1 MIRLILTNTELITLE
16 MNRSNN
22 FNKYVFLL
30 LLTISSSCN
39 IPNDI
44 GYVMNDDHY
53 TTKVNNIL
61 TESLS
66 GNFNLMQSLF
76 HNDVIIKYN
85 SIEFDKDTFIE
96 FQKIR
101 SDELNNSTFNDN
113 ESKTFYFN
121 DGRIITHKSGIWNI
135 NNRDS
140 RAVIFRIKYIFNWK
154 DDKIIKLETFF
165 NTKDI
170 PWD

>member
-1 MIRLILTNTELITLE
+1 MNTELITLE
-16 MNRSNN
+16 MNRFNN
-22 FNKYVFLL
+22 FNKYIFLL

-61 TESLS
+61 TESFS
-66 GNFNLMQSLF
+66 GNFKMMQSLF

-85 SIEFDKDTFIE
+85 SIEFDKDSFIE

-140 RAVIFRIKYIFNWK
+140 RALIFRMKYIFNWK

>member
-1 MIRLILTNTELITLE
+1 MNPTLTNTELITLE
-16 MNRSNN
+16 MNRPNN

-30 LLTISSSCN
+30 LLIISSSCN

-44 GYVMNDDHY
+44 GYVMNSDQY
-53 TTKVNNIL
+53 TIKVNNIL
-61 TESLS
+61 KESMT

-76 HNDVIIKYN
+76 HDDIIIKYN
-85 SIEFDKDTFIE
+85 SIEFDKDKFIE

-101 SDELNNSTFNDN
+101 IKELKNSTFTDI
-113 ESKTFYFN
+113 ESKSFYFN
-121 DGRIITHKSGIWNI
+121 DGRIITHKSGIWNL

-140 RAVIFRIKYIFNWK
+140 RALIFRMKYIFNWK

-170 PWD
+170 PWG

>member
-1 MIRLILTNTELITLE
+1 MNTELITLE
-16 MNRSNN
+16 MNRFNN
-22 FNKYVFLL
+22 FNKYIFLL

-61 TESLS
+61 TESFS
-66 GNFNLMQSLF
+66 GNFKMMQSLF

-101 SDELNNSTFNDN
+101 SDELNNATFNDI

-140 RAVIFRIKYIFNWK
+140 RALIFRMKYIFNWK
-154 DDKIIKLETFF
+154 DDKIIKLEAFF

>member
-1 MIRLILTNTELITLE
+1 MMNPTLTNIELITPE
-16 MNRSNN
+16 MNRP
-22 FNKYVFLL
+22 NKFKEYIFLL
-30 LLTISSSCN
+30 LLIISTSCN

-44 GYVMNDDHY
+44 GYVMNNDQY
-53 TTKVNNIL
+53 TNKVNNIL
-61 TESLS
+61 KESMS

-76 HNDVIIKYN
+76 HDDIIIKYN
-85 SIEFDKDTFIE
+85 SIEFDKDKFIG

-101 SDELNNSTFNDN
+101 INELKNSTFNEI

-121 DGRIITHKSGIWNI
+121 DGRIITHKSGIWNL

-140 RAVIFRIKYIFNWK
+140 RALIFRMKYIFNWK

>member
-1 MIRLILTNTELITLE
+1 MNTELITLE
-16 MNRSNN
+16 MNRFNN

-61 TESLS
+61 TESFS
-66 GNFNLMQSLF
+66 GNFKMMQSLF

-101 SDELNNSTFNDN
+101 SDELNNSTFNDI

-140 RAVIFRIKYIFNWK
+140 RALIFRMKYIFNWK

>member
-1 MIRLILTNTELITLE
+1 MNTELITLE
-16 MNRSNN
+16 MNRFNN
-22 FNKYVFLL
+22 FNKYIFLL

-61 TESLS
+61 TESFS
-66 GNFNLMQSLF
+66 GNFKMMQSLF

-101 SDELNNSTFNDN
+101 SDELNNATFNDI

-140 RAVIFRIKYIFNWK
+140 RALIFRMKYIFNWK

>member
-1 MIRLILTNTELITLE
+1 MICLTLMNTELITLE
-16 MNRSNN
+16 MNRFNN

-44 GYVMNDDHY
+44 GYVMNSDQY
-53 TTKVNNIL
+53 TIKVNNIL
-61 TESLS
+61 KESMT
-66 GNFNLMQSLF
+66 GNFKMIQSLF
-76 HNDVIIKYN
+76 HNDIIIKYN

-101 SDELNNSTFNDN
+101 SDELNNSTFNDI

-140 RAVIFRIKYIFNWK
+140 RALIFRMKYIFNWK

>member
-1 MIRLILTNTELITLE
+1 MICLILTNTELITLE

-39 IPNDI
+39 ITNDI

-66 GNFNLMQSLF
+66 GNFKMMQSLF

-85 SIEFDKDTFIE
+85 TIEFDKDTYIE

-101 SDELNNSTFNDN
+101 SDELNNSTFNDI

-121 DGRIITHKSGIWNI
+121 DGRIITHKSGIWNL

-140 RAVIFRIKYIFNWK
+140 RALIFRMKYIFNWK

>member
-1 MIRLILTNTELITLE
+1 MNTELITLE
-16 MNRSNN
+16 MNRFNN
-22 FNKYVFLL
+22 FNKYIFLL

-61 TESLS
+61 TESFS
-66 GNFNLMQSLF
+66 GNFKMMQSLF

-101 SDELNNSTFNDN
+101 SDELNNSTFNDI

-140 RAVIFRIKYIFNWK
+140 RALIFRMKYIFNWK

>member
-1 MIRLILTNTELITLE
+1 MNTELITLE
-16 MNRSNN
+16 MNRFNN

-44 GYVMNDDHY
+44 GYVMNSDQY
-53 TTKVNNIL
+53 TIKVNNIL
-61 TESLS
+61 KESMT
-66 GNFNLMQSLF
+66 GNFKMIQSLF
-76 HNDVIIKYN
+76 HNDIIIKYN

-101 SDELNNSTFNDN
+101 SDELNNSTFNDI

-140 RAVIFRIKYIFNWK
+140 RALIFRMKYIFNWK
-154 DDKIIKLETFF
+154 DDKIIKLETFY

-170 PWD
+170 PWG

>member
-66 GNFNLMQSLF
+66 GNFEMMQSLF

>member
-1 MIRLILTNTELITLE
+1 MNTELITLE
-16 MNRSNN
+16 MNRFNN

-30 LLTISSSCN
+30 VLTISSSCN

-61 TESLS
+61 TESFS
-66 GNFNLMQSLF
+66 GNFKMMQSLF

-101 SDELNNSTFNDN
+101 SDELNNSTFNDI

-140 RAVIFRIKYIFNWK
+140 RALIFRMKYIFNWK

-170 PWD
+170 PWG

>member
-1 MIRLILTNTELITLE
+1 MNTELITLE
-16 MNRSNN
+16 MNRFNN
-22 FNKYVFLL
+22 FNKYIFLL

-61 TESLS
+61 TESFS
-66 GNFNLMQSLF
+66 GNFKMMQSLF

-101 SDELNNSTFNDN
+101 SDELNNSTFNDI

-140 RAVIFRIKYIFNWK
+140 RALIFRMKYIFNWK
-154 DDKIIKLETFF
+154 DDKIIKMETFF

>member
-1 MIRLILTNTELITLE
+1 MNTELITLE
-16 MNRSNN
+16 MNRFNN
-22 FNKYVFLL
+22 FNKYIFLL

-61 TESLS
+61 TESFS
-66 GNFNLMQSLF
+66 GNFKMMQSLF

-101 SDELNNSTFNDN
+101 SDELNNATFNDI

-140 RAVIFRIKYIFNWK
+140 RALIFRMKYIFNWK

-165 NTKDI
+165 NNKDI
-170 PWD
+170 SWE

>member
-1 MIRLILTNTELITLE
+1 MNTELITIE
-16 MNRSNN
+16 MNRFNN
-22 FNKYVFLL
+22 FNKYIFLL

-61 TESLS
+61 TESFS
-66 GNFNLMQSLF
+66 GNFKMMQSLF

-101 SDELNNSTFNDN
+101 SDELNNSTFNDIK
-113 ESKTFYFN
+113 SKTFYFN

-140 RAVIFRIKYIFNWK
+140 RALIFRMKYIFNWK